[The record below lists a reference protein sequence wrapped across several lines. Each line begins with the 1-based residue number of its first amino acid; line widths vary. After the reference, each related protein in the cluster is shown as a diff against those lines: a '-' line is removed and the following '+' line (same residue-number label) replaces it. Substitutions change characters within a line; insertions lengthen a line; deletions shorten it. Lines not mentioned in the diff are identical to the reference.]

1 MSITLHRPMSLV
13 VGVLAWVWVSAA
25 PALAQNSTGLYIP
38 VPSPVTSE
46 VVASIKKQVN
56 SHLEAQNARGR
67 PAAIV
72 FDFTPDGKAAST
84 SEIGSCRNLAYFL
97 QQIQSTTTTVAYLH
111 GKVSGYTV
119 LPVLTCKELVMSKE
133 ASLGEIT
140 GETVEPIQEGD
151 KQYFK
156 QYFNREGQF
165 ALVQK
170 MYDSEVKL
178 RKGINPK
185 TNAPQFVDARNEAA
199 LAQIAGAQEVPGIQ
213 DGQLALYSARTA
225 KDVGLC
231 KATADTRQEV
241 AELYGF
247 TLKTDPLG
255 GRQPDAYRWT
265 LQGEVDGAMKESL
278 QRLIKEV
285 QRKHGNILIL
295 TLNCSGNDLIAAR
308 SIADELR
315 KAQNNPHEDERIL
328 SVGFITDLAS
338 PAATVIALG
347 CSDIVMTK
355 PKGDSPEMREAEI
368 GNFENY
374 VTRTKAD
381 ERQPALDSIRELA
394 EAQGYPAIL
403 IDGMFKKD
411 LEIVRATEKTNKLHT
426 KLMSREEFEKEK
438 ADWNDDGTIKPAKQ
452 WMKLK
457 ATKAAELGLARHLV
471 DNTDAREVATSIYGC
486 RELKDLEPGWL
497 DRFADFLKIPVVTV
511 LLVVIGFAGLILEL
525 KVPGLTVPGIIS
537 ALCFILVFWSQSRF
551 SGEIWVLAF
560 LLFLLGL
567 VLIGLEIFVLPGF
580 GVCGICG
587 ILAMLA
593 GLGLVTLNRIPNSSR
608 EWEELGMNLSQYLF
622 AMMGAFALAFTVA
635 RFLPKLPYANRLVL
649 SAPAEASVGS
659 SALPGASEAA
669 EYMGSFG
676 TATTDLRPAGVVRIG
691 EKFVDVVSDGGYVP
705 AGTRVQVILVEGTRI
720 VVKVA

>member
-1 MSITLHRPMSLV
+1 MAITLHRPVSLV
-13 VGVLAWVWVSAA
+13 VGILAWAWVLAA
-25 PALAQNSTGLYIP
+25 PAMGQNATGLYVA
-38 VPSPVTSE
+38 VPNPITSDAVT
-46 VVASIKKQVN
+46 SIKKQVN
-56 SHLEAQNARGR
+56 SHRESQNARGR
-67 PAAIV
+67 SSAII
-72 FDFTPDGKAAST
+72 FDFTPDGKSAST
-84 SEIGSCRNLAYFL
+84 PEIGSCRNLAAFL

-133 ASLGEIT
+133 ASLGEVA
-140 GETVEPIQEGD
+140 GETVEPLQEPD

-156 QYFNREGQF
+156 HYFNRDSQF
-165 ALVQK
+165 ALIQK
-170 MYDSEVKL
+170 MYDPEVKL

-185 TNAPQFVDARNEAA
+185 TNTPQYVDARDAA
-199 LAQIAGAQEVPGIQ
+199 AFAQIVGAQEVPGVQ
-213 DGQLALYSARTA
+213 DGQLALYNARTA

-231 KATADTRQEV
+231 KATAETRQEV

-247 TLKTDPLG
+247 TLTTDPLG

-295 TLNCSGNDLIAAR
+295 TLNCSGNDLVTAR

-315 KAQNNPHEDERIL
+315 KAQNNPREDDRIL
-328 SVGFITDLAS
+328 SVGFIPDAAS
-338 PAATVIALG
+338 PAETVIALG
-347 CSDIVMTK
+347 CTDIVMFK
-355 PKGDSPEMREAEI
+355 PKGDNPELREAEI
-368 GNFENY
+368 GNFESY
-374 VTRTKAD
+374 VRNTKSD
-381 ERQPALDSIRELA
+381 QQQPALDSIRELA
-394 EAQGYPAIL
+394 EAQGYPGIL

-426 KLMSREEFEKEK
+426 KLMSREEFEKDK

-452 WMKLK
+452 WLKLK
-457 ATKAAELGLARHLV
+457 ATTAAELGLARHLV
-471 DNTDAREVATSIYGC
+471 DSTDARDVATSIYGC

-525 KVPGLTVPGIIS
+525 KVPGLTVPGIIA

-567 VLIGLEIFVLPGF
+567 VLVGLEIFVLPGF

-593 GLGLVTLNRIPNSSR
+593 GLALVTLNRIPNSGA
-608 EWEELGMNLSQYLF
+608 EWEELAKNLSQYVF
-622 AMMGAFALAFTVA
+622 AMIGSFVLAFTVA
-635 RFLPKLPYANRLVL
+635 RFLPHVPYANRLVL
-649 SAPAEASVGS
+649 NSPSEGLVGS

-669 EYMGSFG
+669 EQLGSMGMAS
-676 TATTDLRPAGVVRIG
+676 TDLRPAGVVKIG
-691 EKFVDVVSDGGYVP
+691 DKFVDVVSDGGFIP
-705 AGTRVQVILVEGTRI
+705 AGTRVQVIQVEGTRI
-720 VVKVA
+720 VVKMV